1 MLVNP
6 FLTPGEQERF
16 RSVTIGVAGAGGLG
30 SNVLMHLVRSGL
42 ERFVIADF
50 DRVSPG
56 NLNRQFFFQDQVGR
70 LKTEAVAE
78 NLRRINPDL
87 SLQLHPVRIT
97 EENLWS
103 VFGQCDLL
111 VEAFDDAESKSMF
124 IRKTVPWGRP
134 VVAASG
140 LAGWGGISE
149 SRACRR
155 AGGEHGS
162 GSDPG
167 RRVLIRKRRA
177 QRGALKRFR
186 GSVRE
191 PGCFRRM
198 MRPENPLSDSSVRGR
213 MRRL

>member
-1 MLVNP
+1 MRFLWSAEGDAMLVNP

-56 NLNRQFFFQDQVGR
+56 NLNRQFFFQDQVGQ

-140 LAGWGGISE
+140 LAGWGRSNEMRVRKVGKNLYLVGDLSAGVGDLPPE
-149 SRACRR
+149 S
-155 AGGEHGS
+155 
-162 GSDPG
+162 P
-167 RRVLIRKRRA
+167 RVGLAAALEANTAAALIL
-177 QRGALKRFR
+177 GVEF
-186 GSVRE
+186 
-191 PGCFRRM
+191 
-198 MRPENPLSDSSVRGR
+198 
-213 MRRL
+213 